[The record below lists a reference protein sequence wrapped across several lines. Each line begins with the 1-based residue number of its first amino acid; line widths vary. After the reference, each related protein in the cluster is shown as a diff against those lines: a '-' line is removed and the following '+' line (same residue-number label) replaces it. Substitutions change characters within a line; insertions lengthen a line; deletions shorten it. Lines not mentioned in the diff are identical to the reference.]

1 LDKKQTRKEKLKAK
15 RTKQILTA
23 SMKIFSRY
31 GYQMAD
37 VEKIADLAG
46 LGKGTVY
53 RYFESKQNLFLS
65 TLEWGLNSLRNE
77 ISCAIEK
84 TDDYLNRVKIAL
96 STYLSFFEKNR
107 DFYRVLI
114 QERVWAQVK
123 STGWKWKER
132 HLSHID
138 HLEKILAEGMRKGY
152 FKKVNPKSC
161 AYALWGLTNSLLYKW
176 LISDKKYP
184 IKRELSVI
192 KKTFFEGILNDKNAY
207 ARMRQE
213 TEGQETSRERRRR

>member
-1 LDKKQTRKEKLKAK
+1 MDKKKIKKEKLKAK

-31 GYQMAD
+31 GYQMTD

-53 RYFESKQNLFLS
+53 RYFKSKQNLFLS
-65 TLEWGLNSLRNE
+65 TLEWGLNSLKNE
-77 ISCAIEK
+77 IFSSIEK
-84 TDDYLNRVKIAL
+84 VDDYLERVEIAL
-96 STYLSFFEKNR
+96 STHLRFFEKNR
-107 DFYRVLI
+107 DFYRLLI
-114 QERVWAQVK
+114 QERAWAEVK
-123 STGWKWKER
+123 SAGGSCKEK
-132 HLSHID
+132 HLFYID

-192 KKTFFEGILNDKNAY
+192 QKTFFEGILNEDK
-207 ARMRQE
+207 
-213 TEGQETSRERRRR
+213 RRKK